1 MFWSCCGDGFLL
13 FPDEKDDNRFDIFHQ
28 TSNFPIFKK
37 PLKLHLKQEM
47 VLINL
52 SGEGMTMTIID
63 GVLHES
69 GSSDMRQ
76 VIACS
81 PSVMNIR

>member
-1 MFWSCCGDGFLL
+1 
-13 FPDEKDDNRFDIFHQ
+13 
-28 TSNFPIFKK
+28 
-37 PLKLHLKQEM
+37 M
-47 VLINL
+47 VFINL
-52 SGEGMTMTIID
+52 YIVGLTMTITD